1 MSILFFFC
9 FILFVFLSLG
19 IQPICNSV
27 KLSVT
32 EVCISALPPPLHFS
46 PEHLFSFHKTVLVFV
61 LLLECLVI
69 HDNIRVG
76 ELAEFFGCVHW
87 EGSFRTV
94 RTEK

>member
-1 MSILFFFC
+1 MQFSKAISTISDKSF
-9 FILFVFLSLG
+9 
-19 IQPICNSV
+19 
-27 KLSVT
+27 
-32 EVCISALPPPLHFS
+32 SALPPPLHFS